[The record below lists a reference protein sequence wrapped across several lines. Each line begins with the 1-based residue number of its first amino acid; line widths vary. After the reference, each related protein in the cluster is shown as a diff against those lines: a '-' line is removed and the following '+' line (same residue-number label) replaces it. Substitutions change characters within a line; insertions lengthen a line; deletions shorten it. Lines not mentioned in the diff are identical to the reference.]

1 MEEKET
7 NINEVE
13 QLRQFKKKSRWSY
26 EKIGKRM
33 GIHPQT
39 IVFWITGKHSPSKMA
54 KEKIQRFLDEYFINS
69 VKK

>member
-7 NINEVE
+7 NINELE

-33 GIHPQT
+33 G
-39 IVFWITGKHSPSKMA
+39 VSPDNS
-54 KEKIQRFLDEYFINS
+54 FLDNREAQSFEDGEGKNTT
-69 VKK
+69 VPG